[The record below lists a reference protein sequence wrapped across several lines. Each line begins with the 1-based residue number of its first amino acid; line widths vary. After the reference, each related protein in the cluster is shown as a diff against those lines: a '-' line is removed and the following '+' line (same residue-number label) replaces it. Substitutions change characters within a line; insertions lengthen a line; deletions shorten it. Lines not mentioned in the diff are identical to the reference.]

1 MANKRV
7 RDNAA
12 LLYTGVASGD
22 IFFIDDLDA
31 NEDKKITAAELKK
44 YVLENGTIGGTAAGD
59 IADIDS
65 AQTFTNKR
73 LNSPGINSATP
84 VTADSAEIN
93 KLDGLTATTANLQ
106 LTATYAAKIPYLAN
120 VTSDIQAQ
128 INAINVLPTALVYGY
143 GLTFTAD
150 GSGNKILTESA
161 ILTALGISTTAY
173 VIDPTSLHGTTC
185 TVSGGNYDVID
196 DTGVAAPNVAIG
208 WIVQTDA
215 GQTHLDE
222 IKCSG
227 LTPSNVY
234 NIAFSFK
241 IVEKNGV

>member
-12 LLYTGVASGD
+12 LLASAVASGD
-22 IFFIDDLDA
+22 AFFIDDLDA
-31 NEDKKITAAELKK
+31 NTDKKIVASELKA
-44 YVLENGTIGGTAAGD
+44 YVLENGTIGGTTAGD

-73 LNSPGINSATP
+73 LTAPGINSATP

-128 INAINVLPTALVYGY
+128 INALNILPTALTYCY

-150 GSGNKILTESA
+150 GSGAKALTEAA
-161 ILTALGISTTAY
+161 ILTALGISPTAY
-173 VIDPTSLHGTTC
+173 VIDHTSLHGTTC
-185 TVSGGNYDVID
+185 TVTGGTYEVID
-196 DTGVAAPNVAIG
+196 DTGVAAPNVAIA
-208 WIVQTDA
+208 WKVQTDA

-227 LTPSNVY
+227 ITEDNVY

-241 IVEKNGV
+241 IVEKAGV

>member
-31 NEDKKITAAELKK
+31 NEDKNITAAELKK
-44 YVLENGTIGGTAAGD
+44 YVLENGTIGGTTAGD

-65 AQTFTNKR
+65 NQTLTNKR

-120 VTSDIQAQ
+120 VTSDIQNQ
-128 INAINVLPTALVYGY
+128 INSIDLSAIARVWTYGV
-143 GLTFTAD
+143 TFTAA
-150 GSGNKILTESA
+150 SSSYTITESA
-161 ILTALGISTTAY
+161 LLTAVGLSPTGY
-173 VIDPTSLHGTTC
+173 VVDPTSMHGTTC
-185 TVSGGNYDVID
+185 EVSAGVYTVID
-196 DTGVAAPNVAIG
+196 DTGAAAPNVQIT
-208 WIVQTDA
+208 WTTQTDN
-215 GQTHLDE
+215 GQVHLTE
-222 IKCSG
+222 LKSSG
-227 LTPSNVY
+227 LTPTNQY
-234 NIAFSFK
+234 NIAFTFR
-241 IVEKNGV
+241 VLEKAGV